1 MALTKKSSKKTILST
16 WLAALRGQGAKKY
29 KQGASRLHIAGAGQK
44 ADTFCCLGVLCDL
57 AVQAKVIP
65 APIVVNNDDWYG
77 QVYSYNKKAEALPKA
92 VRTWA
97 GITSPLGDFK
107 DANGDSTT
115 LASLNDGGTSFK
127 KIANIIEKKPKGL
140 FV

>member
-1 MALTKKSSKKTILST
+1 MALTKKSSKKTVLST

-57 AVQAKVIP
+57 AVQAKVIS
-65 APIVVNNDDWYG
+65 APTLKDTDWDG
-77 QVYSYNKKAEALPKA
+77 QVYSYNKKAESLPKA

-97 GITSPLGDFK
+97 GITDSLGDFK
-107 DANGDSTT
+107 NANGDPES

-127 KIANIIEKKPKGL
+127 NIANIIEKKPKGL